1 MRLIPFVPS
10 ERRLK
15 EAICETVSPI
25 GSTADRRGLLC
36 FTGSAYQQI
45 EHGPICSI
53 CTMLTSSL

>member
-10 ERRLK
+10 GGRLK
-15 EAICETVSPI
+15 EDICESVSPI

-36 FTGSAYQQI
+36 FTSSADQQI

-53 CTMLTSSL
+53 RIMLTSSL